1 MGSLRWFT
9 TVNPLKTTS
18 QLRRAGP
25 QPVDGTVLEPCVED
39 SSTNV
44 LCTTLIRANG
54 NKRAAGT
61 VSGRLASTATD
72 RLVITRPDDWHL
84 HVRDGEGLKSVVPHT
99 AEHFSRAIIM
109 PNLVPPVT
117 TAQQASCVGDS
128 VCAGLVEVISSSQ
141 KDIRLSHLRAGI
153 VVQGPCPGCSAR
165 EQPVPAPDDPVP
177 DRQHAG

>member
-1 MGSLRWFT
+1 M
-9 TVNPLKTTS
+9 
-18 QLRRAGP
+18 
-25 QPVDGTVLEPCVED
+25 
-39 SSTNV
+39 
-44 LCTTLIRANG
+44 RANI
-54 NKRAAGT
+54 NTWAAGT

-128 VCAGLVEVISSSQ
+128 AGLVE
-141 KDIRLSHLRAGI
+141 
-153 VVQGPCPGCSAR
+153 
-165 EQPVPAPDDPVP
+165 
-177 DRQHAG
+177 